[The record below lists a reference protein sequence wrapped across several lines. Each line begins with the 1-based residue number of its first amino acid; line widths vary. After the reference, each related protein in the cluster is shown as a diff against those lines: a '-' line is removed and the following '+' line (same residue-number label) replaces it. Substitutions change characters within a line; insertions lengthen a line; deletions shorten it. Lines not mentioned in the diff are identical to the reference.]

1 MIIRKKNVSVW
12 VVLTIAFTH
21 SWSAVRFDLDY
32 FFLYFSDRVKN
43 YFNIVFQ
50 CYKYIIISIDQQQ
63 SLEENST
70 NPEVFMLSSEDLGLG
85 SQPDVKIVTWEL
97 DGNES
102 PQWQGKQTH
111 LFYIISTLII
121 GSKRSLVGIRR
132 WSTLYWVNTSNFDSV

>member
-21 SWSAVRFDLDY
+21 SLSAVRFDLDY
-32 FFLYFSDRVKN
+32 FFIFVRPCKN
-43 YFNIVFQ
+43 YFNIIFQ

-70 NPEVFMLSSEDLGLG
+70 NPEVFMSSSEDLGLG

-97 DGNES
+97 DGN
-102 PQWQGKQTH
+102 
-111 LFYIISTLII
+111 
-121 GSKRSLVGIRR
+121 
-132 WSTLYWVNTSNFDSV
+132 

>member
-32 FFLYFSDRVKN
+32 LYFSDRVKN

-97 DGNES
+97 DGN
-102 PQWQGKQTH
+102 
-111 LFYIISTLII
+111 
-121 GSKRSLVGIRR
+121 
-132 WSTLYWVNTSNFDSV
+132 